1 MTVASGAGG
10 KVATGNQDK
19 SPLGSR
25 DRADNDGSGRRRSG
39 GSSMISEMSHAGAAA
54 ILEKDSSDDSD
65 AGDREPERLNDLVDH
80 DSDNESSLQAH
91 GVTQGDDV
99 KASRHSSLAS
109 LKRKIVSQRLR

>member
-1 MTVASGAGG
+1 MTVASDAGG
-10 KVATGNQDK
+10 KVATRHQDK

-39 GSSMISEMSHAGAAA
+39 SNMISEMSHAGAAA
-54 ILEKDSSDDSD
+54 ILEKESSDDSD

>member
-1 MTVASGAGG
+1 MTVASDAGG
-10 KVATGNQDK
+10 KVATRHQDK

-39 GSSMISEMSHAGAAA
+39 GSNMISEMSQAGAAA
-54 ILEKDSSDDSD
+54 ILEKESSDDSD